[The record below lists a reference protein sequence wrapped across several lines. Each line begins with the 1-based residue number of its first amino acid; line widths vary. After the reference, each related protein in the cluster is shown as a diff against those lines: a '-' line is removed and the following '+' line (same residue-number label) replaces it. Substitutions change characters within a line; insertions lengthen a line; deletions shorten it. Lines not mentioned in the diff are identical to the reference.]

1 MATPAIAAKAAETLP
16 KSMVPAPLEY
26 EPVVIPGLRK
36 AAILMVAVGDALAKV
51 LFQSLT
57 DADVQQVTDEITRL
71 GNVPQAEL
79 VQVLMEF
86 YGLLET
92 QQHMVRGGPEYASK
106 LLTEAFGPK
115 RAAELLEEV
124 EKMRAR
130 TQSDLAMLQKMDPH
144 QLSKFLEKEHPQTV
158 ALVLAHLDPKKGSTL
173 LLKLDEKLRVD
184 CIRRLAEMRQFSPE
198 MAHKVGLIL
207 HQRMKSIG
215 STGRRSYAGFKAVA
229 DLLNRLDDGACK
241 GILEAIE
248 REEPKLAIGIRNL
261 MFIFDDLITVSA
273 GSIRELVGAA
283 DKRVLAMAL
292 KGAKENL
299 QAHLLQAMSSR
310 AVEMLKDDME
320 SMGVVRA
327 KDVNV
332 AQQELLVLARKL
344 ESEGKMTLKVEGDDE
359 LAV

>member
-1 MATPAIAAKAAETLP
+1 MLT
-16 KSMVPAPLEY
+16 PAPLEY
-26 EPVVIPGLRK
+26 EAVVIPGLRK
-36 AAILMVAVGDALAKV
+36 AAILMVAVGDTLAKV
-51 LFQSLT
+51 LFQSLS

-79 VQVLMEF
+79 AQVLMEF

-92 QQHMVRGGPEYASK
+92 QQHMVRGGPEYASR
-106 LLTEAFGPK
+106 LLTEAFGAK
-115 RAAELLEEV
+115 RAAELLVEV

-130 TQSDLAMLQKMDPH
+130 TQSDLSMLQKMDPH

-173 LLKLDEKLRVD
+173 LLKLDPTLRVD

-207 HQRMKSIG
+207 HQRMKAMG

-273 GSIRELVGAA
+273 ASIRELVGAA

-292 KGAKENL
+292 KGTKGNL

-320 SMGVVRA
+320 SMGPVRA